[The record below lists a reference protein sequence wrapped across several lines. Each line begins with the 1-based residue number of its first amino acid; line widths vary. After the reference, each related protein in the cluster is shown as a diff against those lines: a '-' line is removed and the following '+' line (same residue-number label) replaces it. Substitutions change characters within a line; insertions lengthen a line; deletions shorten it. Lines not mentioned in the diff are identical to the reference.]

1 MLELRAL
8 TKVFST
14 DAGDR
19 IAALDDI
26 HLTVP
31 EGQFLVIVGTNGSGK
46 TTLMNVIAGAEQC
59 DAGTI
64 SLDNRDITG
73 LSGYRRAAMIGRV
86 FQDPMRG
93 TIPELTV
100 VENLALAASKTIHR
114 GFRIAVGKQFRE
126 ECHGK
131 LSALGIG
138 LETRLQQ
145 RVSTMSGGQR
155 QVLSLVMA
163 AWHRPALLLLDEH
176 TAALDP
182 KSADLVLKMTQS
194 IISRE
199 KVTAIMV
206 THSMQQAARLGDRL
220 IVMHRGSIV
229 RDISGTEKR
238 LLRSPEL
245 LEEFEALRSSD
256 LIDESVS
263 GLLRRQYI

>member
-1 MLELRAL
+1 MLTLRNV

-14 DAGDR
+14 DAGER
-19 IAALDDI
+19 ITALDNID
-26 HLTVP
+26 LEVP
-31 EGQFLVIVGTNGSGK
+31 SAQFLVIVGTNGSGK
-46 TTLMNVIAGAEQC
+46 STLMNVIAGAEQN
-59 DAGTI
+59 DAGSI
-64 SLDNRDITG
+64 FLDNRDITG
-73 LSGYRRAAMIGRV
+73 HAEYLRAALIGRV

-93 TIPELTV
+93 TIPALTV
-100 VENLALAASKTIHR
+100 VENLALAASRTAPR
-114 GFRIAVGKQFRE
+114 GLRSAVGKHFRD
-126 ECHGK
+126 ECHAK

-138 LETRLQQ
+138 LESRMHQ

-155 QVLSLVMA
+155 QVLSLLMA
-163 AWHRPALLLLDEH
+163 TWHRPALLMLDEH

-182 KSADLVLKMTQS
+182 KSADLVLKMTQG

-220 IVMHRGSIV
+220 IVMHRGTIV

-238 LLRSPEL
+238 LLRSTEL
-245 LEEFEALRSSD
+245 FEEFETLRSSD

-263 GLLRRQYI
+263 VLLRKQYI

>member
-1 MLELRAL
+1 MLTLRSV

-19 IAALDDI
+19 ITALAGID
-26 HLTVP
+26 LEVP
-31 EGQFLVIVGTNGSGK
+31 SGEFLVIVGTNGSGK
-46 TTLMNVIAGAEQC
+46 TTLMNVIAGAEHS
-59 DAGTI
+59 DAGSI
-64 SLDNRDITG
+64 FLNNRDITG
-73 LSGYRRAAMIGRV
+73 LAEHHRASLIGRV

-100 VENLALAASKTIHR
+100 LENLALAAGRIAPR
-114 GFRIAVGKQFRE
+114 GFRRAVDKHFRE
-126 ECHGK
+126 ECHQK

-138 LETRLQQ
+138 LEKRIHQ

-155 QVLSLVMA
+155 QILSLLMA
-163 AWHRPALLLLDEH
+163 TWHRPALLMLDEH

-182 KSADLVLKMTQS
+182 KSADLVLKMTQG

-199 KVTAIMV
+199 KITVIMV

-220 IVMHRGSIV
+220 IVMHRGAIV

-238 LLRSPEL
+238 LLRSMEL
-245 LEEFEALRSSD
+245 FEAFETLRSSD